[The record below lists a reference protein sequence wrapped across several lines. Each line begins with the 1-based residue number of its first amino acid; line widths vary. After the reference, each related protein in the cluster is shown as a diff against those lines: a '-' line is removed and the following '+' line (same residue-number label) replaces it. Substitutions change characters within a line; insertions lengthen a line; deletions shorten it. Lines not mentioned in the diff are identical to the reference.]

1 MRSESDIYLLS
12 NSSILGLENE
22 GPDNDGPKLQD
33 MTLMDLTLTDQNAR
47 VVIGGPDTDG
57 PSSRGGHW
65 RTTKQGEQWGTTFY
79 GILNCPCLLFVVPHN
94 QVHQCQILHF
104 SVALFLGLANVKRTG
119 FHFSWLTIQTYSAS
133 DRQWKADLSVTGGV
147 VSSVRTLRPPLATRL
162 HCNN

>member
-57 PSSRGGHW
+57 PSSRGGH
-65 RTTKQGEQWGTTFY
+65 
-79 GILNCPCLLFVVPHN
+79 
-94 QVHQCQILHF
+94 
-104 SVALFLGLANVKRTG
+104 
-119 FHFSWLTIQTYSAS
+119 
-133 DRQWKADLSVTGGV
+133 
-147 VSSVRTLRPPLATRL
+147 
-162 HCNN
+162 